1 MRIAICAPV
10 KAAGSI
16 TVSGDK
22 SISHR
27 ALLVGAIARGATV
40 IRGHSHGNDCRST
53 LTCLRQL
60 GIDIKAYDDRIE
72 IHGSGL
78 HGFTEPADILD
89 CGNSGTTMRLL
100 TGVLSGQDMTTVLT
114 GDVSLRSRP
123 MNRVI
128 EPLRAMDACIWS
140 RANGRA
146 PLSIRGR
153 ALRAMDYTLPVAS
166 AQVKSALI
174 FAGMLANGTTTIK
187 EPTMTRD
194 HTERMLLD
202 FGAALQ
208 RSGDV
213 ISIAPGKD
221 LHGQEVCVPG
231 DISSAAF
238 FIILA
243 SIAPGSRITIENT
256 GVNPTRAGI
265 IDILRS
271 MGADITRKDQRYL
284 GQEPVADLVIMQHPL
299 QGVDINGA
307 VIPRLIDEL
316 PIIAVA
322 ATQAHGTT
330 RVQDA
335 QELRHKE
342 TDRIRAIVLELQKMG
357 AKITEQ
363 EDGFIVHG
371 PCDLHGATCSS
382 HHDHRI
388 AMALAIAGT
397 VAQGETRIEN
407 AECID
412 ISFPEF
418 IPLMK
423 KVCGEDAIRISA

>member
-1 MRIAICAPV
+1 MRLSICTPE
-10 KAAGSI
+10 KAVGSVM
-16 TVSGDK
+16 VSGDK

-27 ALLVGAIARGATV
+27 ALLVGAIAQGATV
-40 IRGHSHGNDCRST
+40 IRGHSQGNDCRST

-60 GIDIKAYDDRIE
+60 GININAYDDRIE

-100 TGVLSGQDMTTVLT
+100 TGLLSGQDMTAVLT
-114 GDVSLRSRP
+114 GDASLRNRP

-128 EPLRAMDACIWS
+128 EPLRAMNACIWS
-140 RANGRA
+140 RIKGRA
-146 PLSIRGR
+146 PLSIRGS
-153 ALRAMDYTLPVAS
+153 ALRAIDYTLPVAS

-187 EPTMTRD
+187 EPVMTRD
-194 HTERMLLD
+194 HTERMLRN
-202 FGAALQ
+202 FGADLQ
-208 RSGDV
+208 RTGDT
-213 ISIAPGKD
+213 IRITPGKD
-221 LHGQEVCVPG
+221 LHGQEVYVPG

-238 FIILA
+238 IVVLA
-243 SIAPGSRITIENT
+243 SIVPDSKITIENT
-256 GVNPTRAGI
+256 GVNPTRAGV
-265 IDILRS
+265 IDVLRS
-271 MGADITRKDQRYL
+271 MGADIAQKDQRCL
-284 GQEPVADLVIMQHPL
+284 GKEPVADLVIGQHSL

-307 VIPRLIDEL
+307 LIPRLIDEL
-316 PIIAVA
+316 PIVAVA

-335 QELRHKE
+335 GELRYKE
-342 TDRIRAIVLELQKMG
+342 TDRIKAIVLELQKMG
-357 AKITEQ
+357 GAITEQ
-363 EDGFIVHG
+363 EDGFTVHG

-388 AMALAIAGT
+388 AMALAIAGA
-397 VAQGETRIEN
+397 VAQGETEIEH